1 MTACHGCA
9 GTGDKQS
16 PLCSDQEKAAF
27 ARLNLF
33 AARFFRDR
41 LSGSWVPRYLE
52 DRGFTPA
59 VRGRWQVGY
68 APATWGA
75 LTRRLLGLGC
85 SDTLIE
91 QSGLG
96 RRSGRGDL
104 IDTFRDRAM
113 FPVRSANGTLAGFIG
128 RAPED
133 AAPGAPKYLNSSASC
148 LYNKGMLLFGLWE
161 AREALAAEARPVIVE
176 GPLDAIA
183 VTTAGQGHFV
193 GVAPCGT
200 ALTVPHISALSR
212 VADLRSAGVLVA
224 FDADPVGQRAAIRAY
239 DLLSPFTGNADT
251 VDFQPGEDPAQI
263 LAREGPANLAG
274 LLAGRTRPLADMVI
288 DSEVDRWDRWLR
300 YPEGQIGA
308 LRAAAPL
315 IAAMPPAHVARQV
328 ARLAARLCLDHATV
342 TGAVTDALPQVLPAR
357 TAHQRLPQR
366 QERV

>member
-1 MTACHGCA
+1 MTGCHGCA
-9 GTGDKQS
+9 GTGSERS
-16 PLCSDQEKAAF
+16 PLCSDQEKAGF
-27 ARLNLF
+27 ARLNVF

-41 LSGSWVPRYLE
+41 LPGSWVSRYLE
-52 DRGFTPA
+52 DRGFTSA
-59 VRGRWQVGY
+59 VQARWQVGY

-75 LTRRLLGLGC
+75 LTRRLLRLGC

-96 RRSGRGDL
+96 RRSGRGTL

-128 RAPED
+128 RAAED
-133 AAPGAPKYLNSSASC
+133 AAPGVPKYLNSPASC
-148 LYNKGMLLFGLWE
+148 LYSKGMLLFGLWE
-161 AREALAAEARPVIVE
+161 AHEALAAEARPVIVE

-183 VTTAGQGHFV
+183 VTTAGQGHIV

-224 FDADPVGQRAAIRAY
+224 FDADPAGQRAAVRAY
-239 DLLSPFTGNADT
+239 DLLSPLT
-251 VDFQPGEDPAQI
+251 VDVATVMLPAGCDPAQMLADRGPAALAGM
-263 LAREGPANLAG
+263 LARH
-274 LLAGRTRPLADMVI
+274 TRPLADLVI
-288 DSEVDRWDRWLR
+288 DDEVRKWRRWLR

-315 IAAMPPAHVARQV
+315 IAAMPPAHVARQI
-328 ARLAARLCLDHATV
+328 ARLTARLCLDHATV
-342 TGAVTDALPQVLPAR
+342 TRAVIDALPEILPAQ
-357 TAHQRLPQR
+357 TAHQRSPQEP
-366 QERV
+366 ERA